1 MIRILSI
8 FTFLCGVS
16 DFCYSQVLS
25 YRQDI
30 TKYRSDNWK
39 SLIADP
45 RTTLLAKDS
54 LYLDYYK
61 IKESNKVYCTVE
73 RITNLVEIEMPTYS
87 GKIKSFRKYALLHF
101 TWRGKPLVLTAYQ
114 NLQQLSSPLYKEYLF
129 IPFKDKTTDKST
141 YGGGRYIDIK
151 TGQIQADHLILDL
164 NQVYNPWCAYSD
176 GYNCPIPPTENFL
189 PVALKAGEKKFRKS
203 H

>member
-1 MIRILSI
+1 MIRSLSI
-8 FTFLCGVS
+8 LVFLCGVS
-16 DFCYSQVLS
+16 NSSFSQVLS

-30 TKYRSDNWK
+30 IKFRSDHWK

-45 RTTLLAKDS
+45 RTTLLVKDS
-54 LYLDYYK
+54 SYLDYYK
-61 IKESNKVYCTVE
+61 VKESNKVYCTVE
-73 RITNLVEIEMPTYS
+73 LITNPVEIEMPTYS

-101 TWRGKPLVLTAYQ
+101 TWKGKLLKLTAYQ
-114 NLQQLSSPLYKEYLF
+114 SLQQLSMPLYKEYLF
-129 IPFKDKTTDKST
+129 IPFKDKTTNKST

-151 TGQIQADHLILDL
+151 PGQAPVDHLILDL

-176 GYNCPIPPTENFL
+176 GYNCPIPPTENAL
-189 PVALKAGEKKFRKS
+189 PVALKVGEKKFKKS